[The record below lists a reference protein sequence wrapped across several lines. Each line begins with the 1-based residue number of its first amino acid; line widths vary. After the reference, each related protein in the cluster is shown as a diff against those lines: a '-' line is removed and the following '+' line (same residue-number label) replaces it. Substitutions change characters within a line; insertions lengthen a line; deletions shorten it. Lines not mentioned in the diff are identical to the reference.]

1 MNNTTIRSMACMMVA
16 GVGLAAG
23 SSSAGETIYGVTDRG
38 FLVSW
43 DSTDPT
49 DILSGVAISGLMQNE
64 TIQGLDVR
72 PATGEFYA
80 VGSFSNLYRI
90 DAMSGAATLVGAGSF
105 SPPLNGSSFG
115 FDFNPT
121 IDRIRNVSDAN
132 QNLVLNP
139 FDGTSTL
146 VTDLF
151 YDAGDPNAGMDPNV
165 VASAYTNSFDGATDT
180 QLFGI
185 DSGLDMLV
193 KQANSAGT
201 LTTVGAIGTD
211 ITDIASFD
219 ISGGT
224 GLAYAAVTDASF
236 DRTTF
241 WMIDLD
247 TGAGTMIGE
256 VGGGSAITAMTVVP
270 APGVLALLGVSG
282 VVASRRRRG

>member
-1 MNNTTIRSMACMMVA
+1 MNATQTRSIVCTMAA
-16 GVGLAAG
+16 GAGLAVG
-23 SSSAGETIYGVTDRG
+23 SATAGEIVYGVTDRA

-43 DSTDPT
+43 DSADPT
-49 DILSGVAISGLMQNE
+49 NIISGVAVTGLMQNE
-64 TIQGLDVR
+64 SVQGLDLR
-72 PATGEFYA
+72 PETGEFYA
-80 VGSFSNLYRI
+80 VGSFSNLYKI
-90 DAMSGAATLVGAGSF
+90 NAASGAATLVGAGSF
-105 SPPLNGSSFG
+105 NPPLNGSSFG

-139 FDGTSTL
+139 FDGTSTQ

-151 YDAGDPNAGMDPNV
+151 YDVNDQNAGMDPNI
-165 VASAYTNSFDGATDT
+165 VASAYSNNFKGAIES

-201 LTTVGAIGTD
+201 LTTVGMIGTD
-211 ITDIASFD
+211 ITDVASFD

-224 GLAYAAVTDASF
+224 GIAYAAVTNATL

-241 WMIDLD
+241 WTIDLD
-247 TGAGTMIGE
+247 TGLGTMVGE
-256 VGGGSAITAMTVVP
+256 VGGGSVITAMTVVP
-270 APGVLALLGVSG
+270 TPGALAIFGMAG
-282 VVASRRRRG
+282 AIATRRKRG